1 MPTERRTLLKSLALG
16 LSAFGLAAPARAA
29 SSQSAAT
36 ADPMLEP
43 GSGSLADLVA
53 KLAAAPR
60 RRDFKTVPMILTS
73 KEQFDAVAIELVLAS
88 KAEPRQ
94 VWNNYEIGGYW
105 LTVMRNALNT
115 QIWGWNHPDF
125 LVVSATHGSAGFAL
139 YDEGVWDKY
148 QIGKLLA
155 PKNGDKFKTNFMLAE
170 PAGDPKDYE
179 SPSGLFAMGEG
190 DSIPLLMNRGVVFM
204 ACHNA
209 IWGHAQL
216 LIKAGQNPDKLGPE
230 QLAAEL
236 TNRLIPGTVLTP
248 GVVGT
253 LPELQR
259 AGFAYANI

>member
-16 LSAFGLAAPARAA
+16 LSTYGLVAPARAA
-29 SSQSAAT
+29 ET

-43 GSGSLADLVA
+43 GSASLVELMA
-53 KLAAAPR
+53 KLSAAPR

-73 KEQFDAVAIELVLAS
+73 KDQFDTVAIELVLA
-88 KAEPRQ
+88 ARCEPKQ

-115 QIWGWNHPDF
+115 QIWGWDHPDF

-139 YDEGVWDKY
+139 YDQATWDKY

-155 PKNGDKFKTNFMLAE
+155 PKNGDSFKTNAMLAE
-170 PAGDPKDYE
+170 PTGDPKDYE
-179 SPSGLFAMGEG
+179 NPKGLFAMGEG

-209 IWGHAQL
+209 VW
-216 LIKAGQNPDKLGPE
+216 D
-230 QLAAEL
+230 
-236 TNRLIPGTVLTP
+236 TP
-248 GVVGT
+248 SS
-253 LPELQR
+253 
-259 AGFAYANI
+259 